1 MLISDIIREAHTTAV
16 EKGWHERPVL
26 RPNGDID
33 PRGEVDVDRLGSLL
47 LLIHSEIGEAW
58 DCFQNANLPWEW
70 LDPEAMTRDEWRALP
85 QGQRFGTPTIGFRLG
100 LSLRSNGK
108 PEGLISELADVVIR
122 VCDLAGALGATEPS
136 EWIGDYNDDV
146 ELSQLG
152 SWLKATEQEAFNE
165 LRSIV
170 DQATENLRLGN
181 VDGMLGELG
190 VLLAECQRMAVYFN
204 LDLSDAVRVKMD
216 FNRTRPHRHG
226 GKAL

>member
-1 MLISDIIREAHTTAV
+1 MKISDIIREAHATAV

-58 DCFQNANLPWEW
+58 ECLQNASVPWEW
-70 LDPEAMTRDEWRALP
+70 QDPEAMTREEWRALP
-85 QGQRFGTPTIGFRLG
+85 QGQRFGKPTIGFRLV
-100 LSLRSNGK
+100 LSLRPDGK
-108 PEGLISELADVVIR
+108 PEGLISELADVVVRIA
-122 VCDLAGALGATEPS
+122 DLAGALESTRPS
-136 EWIGDYNDDV
+136 KWLDADDDV
-146 ELSQLG
+146 LLSQLT
-152 SWLKATEQEAFNE
+152 SELKSTDQEAFNTM
-165 LRSIV
+165 RSIV
-170 DQATENLRLGN
+170 DQATENLRIGN

-190 VLLAECQRMAVYFN
+190 VLLAECQRMADFFG

-216 FNRTRPHRHG
+216 FNRSRPHRHG